1 MSWVEELKTNIL
13 LIIENYKNK
22 FNDAPAF
29 VDLIENDLEF
39 EKVAQ
44 HLLVMHQISDYDGYT
59 IIEQDDQNFRKW
71 VHLTQQPRFKKHVR
85 RYWKDNPRILE
96 ATKNMAAG
104 TAMLTELLGGVTK
117 EQLSLLHDIFYGQK
131 PKIRV

>member
-22 FNDAPAF
+22 FNDAPTF

-44 HLLVMHQISDYDGYT
+44 NLLVMHQISDYDGYT

-71 VHLTQQPRFKKHVR
+71 VPDPTAPVQETCTT
-85 RYWKDNPRILE
+85 ILE
-96 ATKNMAAG
+96 GQPSNFGSYEKHGWNCNANRITRGCNERAT
-104 TAMLTELLGGVTK
+104 
-117 EQLSLLHDIFYGQK
+117 
-131 PKIRV
+131 